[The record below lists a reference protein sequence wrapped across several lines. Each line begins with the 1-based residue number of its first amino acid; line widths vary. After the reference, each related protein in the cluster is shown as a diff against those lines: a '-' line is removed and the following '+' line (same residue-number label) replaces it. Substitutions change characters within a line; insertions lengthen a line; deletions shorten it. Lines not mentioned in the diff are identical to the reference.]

1 MRYQNYKTVLLRRRC
16 KEYQINETKQVF
28 HDIKCFMQKLSCNI
42 KNNFIFQIYTKST
55 HTLHTNIYF
64 QLIREPYYIILIKRL
79 NFKK

>member
-42 KNNFIFQIYTKST
+42 KNNYIFQIYTK
-55 HTLHTNIYF
+55 NRMVIYES
-64 QLIREPYYIILIKRL
+64 LIISY
-79 NFKK
+79 